1 MKNLILSLSFVLASV
16 FSLSAK
22 ETPTLANTYG
32 ENVLGLDLSKWN
44 ASKVNVKL
52 TDELGQVLLTEN
64 FDLGSMKKR
73 LYNLKNLPDGI
84 YSLKVED
91 DQKIATQ
98 AVAIT
103 NGVVLADENISY
115 AYKPNLKVIG
125 NTVNINLLSL
135 GNKVT
140 VTILDKENTL
150 VYENEMGEQK
160 IVTKQFNL
168 KNLPSGKYT
177 IIVESGTIMESK
189 EINL

>member
-1 MKNLILSLSFVLASV
+1 MKNLILSLSFVLVSV
-16 FSLSAK
+16 FNLSAK
-22 ETPTLANTYG
+22 EMPTLANTYG
-32 ENVLGLDLSKWN
+32 ENILGLDLSKWN
-44 ASKVNVKL
+44 ASKVNVRL

-64 FDLGSMKKR
+64 FDMGVKKIR
-73 LYNLKNLPDGI
+73 LYNLKNLSDGN

-98 AVAIT
+98 AVEIT

-115 AYKPNLKVIG
+115 VYKPNVKVQG
-125 NTVNINLLSL
+125 TSVKLNLLSL

-140 VTILDKENTL
+140 VSILDKENTL
-150 VYENEMGEQK
+150 VYEDKMGVQNS
-160 IVTKQFNL
+160 VAKQYNL
-168 KNLPSGKYT
+168 MNLPSGKYT